1 MATKKQPKRAKK
13 NGKGIVPARLTESA
27 RSVWLAGVGALAS
40 AEDRGS
46 RLVND
51 GEELFERLVKQGK
64 AYETKNR
71 KRLSEML
78 DSVKDARGDFGTKLG
93 KATGRVTGK
102 VTVPL
107 NDAVAKALNT
117 LGVPTRK
124 EIATL
129 TKRVEELTRAVE
141 RSQARRPKPESEAAL
156 VD

>member
-13 NGKGIVPARLTESA
+13 NGKGIVPAQLTESA
-27 RSVWLAGVGALAS
+27 RSVWLAGVGALAA

-46 RLVND
+46 RLVSD
-51 GEELFERLVKQGK
+51 GEELFERLIKQGK
-64 AYETKNR
+64 AYEAKNR
-71 KRLSEML
+71 KRLGEML
-78 DSVKDARGDFGTKLG
+78 DTVKDARGDLGAKFG

-102 VTVPL
+102 VTAPL
-107 NDAVAKALNT
+107 NDAVAKALDT

-141 RSQARRPKPESEAAL
+141 RSQARRAKPESEAAFAE
-156 VD
+156 